1 RRRAAEKRDELAP
14 LHVPPENQAFP
25 KCQKPSTLRPGCVRR
40 NGAQPNAYS
49 SGGLMSALGQEQ
61 TCAMQ
66 TVMSALHPITDIAVK
81 LAMSALCQ

>member
-1 RRRAAEKRDELAP
+1 
-14 LHVPPENQAFP
+14 
-25 KCQKPSTLRPGCVRR
+25 
-40 NGAQPNAYS
+40 
-49 SGGLMSALGQEQ
+49 MSALGQEQ